1 MRRSHA
7 WVCVAAFVVLLVVSG
22 ASGAAQQEP
31 GQGPSGHLPTGPSGS
46 AGRVSRLTSTAEQ
59 VGHIVHPRYGRRYS
73 GMVLRPASG
82 TLIVYRK
89 PGGDLDRA
97 VRSQVTGV
105 KLVFK
110 SARYSE
116 EEMFSL
122 VDQIMNDTKYWRGRG
137 IHVNGAGPLPDGA
150 GVSVMTDAGTD
161 VESARLSR
169 YYSSRIVAERGSAV
183 PATEAGSRHPGPGIQ
198 VPDI

>member
-1 MRRSHA
+1 MRHSRA
-7 WVCVAAFVVLLVVSG
+7 WVCVAAFVVLLVGSG
-22 ASGAAQQEP
+22 CGAAQQEP
-31 GQGPSGHLPTGPSGS
+31 GHGPSGHLPSGPSGS
-46 AGRVSRLTSTAEQ
+46 AGRVSRLRSSAEQ
-59 VGHIVHPRYGRRYS
+59 VDHIVHPRYGRWYS
-73 GMVLRPASG
+73 GVVLRPASG

-105 KLVFK
+105 KLIFK
-110 SARYSE
+110 PARYCE
-116 EEMFSL
+116 EEMLSL

-137 IHVNGAGPLPDGA
+137 IHVNGAGPLPDGS

-169 YYSSRIVAERGSAV
+169 YYGSRIVAERGSAV
-183 PATEAGSRHPGPGIQ
+183 PATGGRFTPPRSRHPGSRH
-198 VPDI
+198 